1 MLDEDDYAY
10 DEGDLV
16 DGMEVQLPGHEQFN
30 DYGKANDIL
39 VQLNFLDLDE
49 EGELGWIEIEDPDEL
64 AEVDPLIQ
72 EVASG
77 DQEVPYDWQ
86 YWLHDANTIPPVDES
101 GAPPVES
108 GWIDPDTGQE
118 VP

>member
-1 MLDEDDYAY
+1 MDEEVAY
-10 DEGDLV
+10 DEADLV
-16 DGMEVQLPGHEQFN
+16 DGMEVQLPSDEQFN
-30 DYGKANDIL
+30 DYGKANGFL
-39 VQLNFLDLDE
+39 VQLHFVDLTE
-49 EGELGWIEIEDPDEL
+49 EEELAWVEIEDPDDAVE
-64 AEVDPLIQ
+64 ASQIIQ
-72 EVASG
+72 EIAAG